1 MIVGVVAIRVSNSA
15 KDGKERKPRDFIPK
29 ADQTPKCSNSNL
41 ITVTHYWDEVISSL
55 LSRETRL
62 PATEWWGTDGGVSR
76 MIKSFW
82 V

>member
-41 ITVTHYWDEVISSL
+41 ITVTHY
-55 LSRETRL
+55 
-62 PATEWWGTDGGVSR
+62 
-76 MIKSFW
+76 
-82 V
+82 